1 MESVHVEQVFE
12 NVELSQ
18 VFSRVAD
25 LKAEGYR
32 LGQICGVVLDDE
44 TYEIIYSF
52 DKGHELLNLKL
63 DIPTD
68 AEVESITKVYW
79 PAFIYENEIHDLFG
93 VRFKHSELDYGGTF
107 FKVSEETP
115 WKPNKKEGGEE

>member
-32 LGQICGVVLDDE
+32 LGQICGLVLDDE
-44 TYEIIYSF
+44 NYEIIYSF

-68 AEVESITKVYW
+68 AEVESITKIYW
-79 PAFIYENEIHDLFG
+79 AAFIYENEIHDLFG
-93 VRFKHSELDYGGTF
+93 VKFKHSELDYDGTF

-115 WKPNKKEGGEE
+115 WKPNKEEGGQE